1 MVKERLPVTRYIY
14 YTPRN
19 MFRYSENSA
28 ERFLRQQKES
38 LARFLRNG
46 IVSLRKSRAISL
58 RCHCALSVYDNSRMY
73 VFYLFIFFFINHKS
87 FFSLIFPE
95 SSAGHLF
102 TLNDKQITASFYNK
116 IIRVIKKKK
125 KNGIQ
130 KRFRIR
136 RIDVLCNLFFFF
148 FFNPKL
154 SVSIDNSMSSK
165 LDQISRLQES
175 VTNSRTNCFEKWCE
189 VIISRLNFVVIFLF
203 WCEIILIN
211 NLILRTSKRN
221 TNVSTSFNIFLSTV
235 RCVNTHRLQIYFLTF
250 IPKLQ
255 SSPCLQIKYPNHK
268 I

>member
-1 MVKERLPVTRYIY
+1 MCVYAIFFKLLSLCFIITFKLTHYGQRT
-14 YTPRN
+14 
-19 MFRYSENSA
+19 FARYSVYLLYTAKYVPLFDSA

-58 RCHCALSVYDNSRMY
+58 RCHCALSVYDNGRMY
-73 VFYLFIFFFINHKS
+73 VFYLFFFFINHKS

-102 TLNDKQITASFYNK
+102 TLNDKQITASLYNK
-116 IIRVIKKKK
+116 IIRVIKKKERYIETFSYST
-125 KNGIQ
+125 NRCFVQ
-130 KRFRIR
+130 F
-136 RIDVLCNLFFFF
+136 VFFFKS
-148 FFNPKL
+148 KL

-211 NLILRTSKRN
+211 NLIFEYFETEYKR
-221 TNVSTSFNIFLSTV
+221 FN
-235 RCVNTHRLQIYFLTF
+235 
-250 IPKLQ
+250 
-255 SSPCLQIKYPNHK
+255 
-268 I
+268 